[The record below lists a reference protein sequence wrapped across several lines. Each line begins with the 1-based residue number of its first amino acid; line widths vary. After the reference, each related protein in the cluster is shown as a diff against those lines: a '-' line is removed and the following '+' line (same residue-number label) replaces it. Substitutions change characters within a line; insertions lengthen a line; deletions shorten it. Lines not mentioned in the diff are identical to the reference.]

1 MRIGLQ
7 SGQVGYSPFAHW
19 SKLEVNAVMLQVVK
33 VFGMYAQVFW
43 LDQSSIPSNFFL
55 EKVFN
60 LSMKALC
67 FRFSSS

>member
-7 SGQVGYSPFAHW
+7 SGKVGYSPFAHW

-33 VFGMYAQVFW
+33 VFGMYAQVLW